1 MCWEDVLRCLRFG
14 HWDHRSN
21 QVAMHAAQRRLLRIW
36 LIWFYSFFFLVYDSL
51 RLEVSPLVF
60 LSYCWTNI
68 QYTFVTFVAQ
78 NFQIQN
84 ACWEN
89 HVGFSCWKHNTKL
102 CFYSARGSWVTL
114 DANLLM
120 FKNIILDLTV
130 IPAINSWTVAMLNSH
145 CFWPNHRADPATEC
159 QTCDATSNV
168 GPSIQ
173 SSLTSMHVVV
183 ATVLLEFVLLEI
195 AAKPIALKWNKNQ
208 PCGINSVHDQGR
220 NQSLP
225 GKKQDPA
232 HEPEC
237 SHVC

>member
-1 MCWEDVLRCLRFG
+1 MRWRRRMMCWEDVLRCLRFG

-21 QVAMHAAQRRLLRIW
+21 QVEMHAAQRRLLRIW
-36 LIWFYSFFFLVYDSL
+36 LIWFYCVFFLVYDSL

-68 QYTFVTFVAQ
+68 QYTFVTFVAT

-102 CFYSARGSWVTL
+102 CFYSARGSWVSL

-145 CFWPNHRADPATEC
+145 CFWPNHRADSATEC
-159 QTCDATSNV
+159 SKHATQHQMWVLPSSPVRTVADSCRRFGNVERTHPQPSDPQSETGTLATHSGKTSN
-168 GPSIQ
+168 
-173 SSLTSMHVVV
+173 
-183 ATVLLEFVLLEI
+183 
-195 AAKPIALKWNKNQ
+195 
-208 PCGINSVHDQGR
+208 
-220 NQSLP
+220 
-225 GKKQDPA
+225 
-232 HEPEC
+232 
-237 SHVC
+237 